1 MRSGIG
7 FREDD
12 LDAHPEPTNKQIRR
26 GCAGCWSRAGRR
38 RDLDRDIERLRQ
50 VFTDTYLHQPPVIE
64 NAMGIQLTAFAAPVR
79 RRLCGPPTS
88 WPRRRSPILTNTRTP
103 RSSPASPAL
112 GKLAGAR
119 VLAEIGDDRARFA
132 DARGLKAFAGSAPT
146 TRASGKKTVVLQR

>member
-50 VFTDTYLHQPPVIE
+50 VFTDTYLHQPPVVE
-64 NAMGIQLTAFAAPVR
+64 NAMGIQLTALLRQFDAACAAHR
-79 RRLCGPPTS
+79 RAGP
-88 WPRRRSPILTNTRTP
+88 
-103 RSSPASPAL
+103 
-112 GKLAGAR
+112 G
-119 VLAEIGDDRARFA
+119 GDRP
-132 DARGLKAFAGSAPT
+132 S
-146 TRASGKKTVVLQR
+146 